1 MTFCPTAITSRRQFM
16 AMLAAVAGVGSV
28 SAVAIAPQTALAALD
43 TMKPLALPSPNTEL
57 EFHDGTR
64 RQLAD
69 FIPTP
74 LLVNFWASW
83 CPPCVHELP
92 SLMVLD
98 QALREEGM
106 AVLLIGLDRKG
117 REFGQRFLEDRGV
130 AIGNSAFDQPGELA
144 RALAIRVM
152 PTSFLIASDGVIRG
166 KVEGPLDWSR
176 PEVISAV
183 AEILR
188 G

>member
-1 MTFCPTAITSRRQFM
+1 MTFCPAAITSRRQFL
-16 AMLAAVAGVGSV
+16 AMLAATSGA
-28 SAVAIAPQTALAALD
+28 AVMPDTALAALD
-43 TMKPLALPSPNTEL
+43 TMKPLALPSPNTAI
-57 EFHDGTR
+57 EFHDGTSR
-64 RQLAD
+64 RLAD
-69 FIPTP
+69 FAPTP

-117 REFGQRFLEDRGV
+117 RKFGQAFLEDRGIT
-130 AIGNSAFDQPGELA
+130 IGNSAFDPPGELA
-144 RALAIRVM
+144 RALSIRVM
-152 PTSFLIASDGVIRG
+152 PTSFLISSTGVIRG
-166 KVEGPLDWSR
+166 KVEGPLDWGR
-176 PEVISAV
+176 REVISAV
-183 AEILR
+183 SEILR